1 MEESEKM
8 ILNSFLQ
15 LVSQTNMIFYKWQ
28 SIFAR
33 DQTRPDQ
40 TRRSFSHTPFQPS
53 NTIISLIPFFVFL
66 LAA

>member
-40 TRRSFSHTPFQPS
+40 KFFLSHSFSAFKYHHLF
-53 NTIISLIPFFVFL
+53 NSLFRFL